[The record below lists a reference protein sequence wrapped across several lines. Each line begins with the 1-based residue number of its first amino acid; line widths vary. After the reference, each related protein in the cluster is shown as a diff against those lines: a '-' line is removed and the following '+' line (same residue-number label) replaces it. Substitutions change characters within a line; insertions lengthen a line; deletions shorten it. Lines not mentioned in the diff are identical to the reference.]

1 MTATVSSVPYVE
13 VRGELA
19 PGWSVVVRWQD
30 GDWSGDE
37 FALEKIRQ
45 AIMLDFPEGRIGQSP
60 TGPYFPVD
68 SPIGARL
75 LAVLPFKRIASI
87 ESDFVMPELESV
99 PGRVY
104 GPPIMEGWQADS
116 GLETRWRERMR
127 GIKVKPLTVER
138 DKPGAGH

>member
-1 MTATVSSVPYVE
+1 MPYVE

-45 AIMLDFPEGRIGQSP
+45 AILLDFPEGRIGQSP
-60 TGPYFPVD
+60 TGPYFAVD

-75 LAVLPFKRIASI
+75 LAVVPFVTIAEI
-87 ESDFVMPELESV
+87 ESDIDLPELENIE
-99 PGRVY
+99 GRRR
-104 GPPIMEGWQADS
+104 PRPS
-116 GLETRWRERMR
+116 GR
-127 GIKVKPLTVER
+127 G
-138 DKPGAGH
+138 